1 MARCERG
8 VARMKCGLPSPLRG
22 GSILSLSKDRVGL
35 LMEMLDAN
43 RSAERCRSD
52 PTPSAPRID
61 PPLKGEGRSHTFTRP
76 ALRLSLKS
84 ENQQN
89 PVNLFHPARDK
100 ADRSHKVAMTAA
112 SGQQS
117 DRELV
122 DRVAKGDRAAV
133 RLLFMRH
140 HARVYRFVARQTGS
154 ESMADDIANEVF
166 LELWR
171 QAPAFEGRSE
181 VSTWLLGIAR
191 FKALSALRKRK
202 EVWIDD
208 DDAAA
213 VPDTADTPEVAV
225 MKDDKAAAL
234 RRMVNAL
241 PEEHRTVIDLAYYH
255 AKSVAEIGEILS
267 IPVATV
273 KTRMFYARK
282 KLGEAL
288 LAAGFERGWP

>member
-1 MARCERG
+1 M
-8 VARMKCGLPSPLRG
+8 
-22 GSILSLSKDRVGL
+22 VG
-35 LMEMLDAN
+35 
-43 RSAERCRSD
+43 
-52 PTPSAPRID
+52 
-61 PPLKGEGRSHTFTRP
+61 
-76 ALRLSLKS
+76 
-84 ENQQN
+84 Q
-89 PVNLFHPARDK
+89 
-100 ADRSHKVAMTAA
+100 AMTAA
-112 SGQQS
+112 PAQQS

-122 DRVAKGDRAAV
+122 GRVATGDRAAV

-140 HARVYRFVARQTGS
+140 HARIYRFVARQTGS

-191 FKALSALRKRK
+191 FKSLSHLRKRK
-202 EVWIDD
+202 EEWIDD

-225 MKDDKAAAL
+225 MKDNKGAAL
-234 RRMVNAL
+234 RRMIDAL
-241 PEEHRTVIDLAYYH
+241 AEEHKTVIDLAYYH
-255 AKSVAEIGEILS
+255 GRSVTEIGEILS

-282 KLGEAL
+282 KLGDAL
-288 LAAGFERGWP
+288 KAAGFERGWP

>member
-1 MARCERG
+1 M
-8 VARMKCGLPSPLRG
+8 VAPM
-22 GSILSLSKDRVGL
+22 VTT
-35 LMEMLDAN
+35 
-43 RSAERCRSD
+43 SA
-52 PTPSAPRID
+52 A
-61 PPLKGEGRSHTFTRP
+61 
-76 ALRLSLKS
+76 
-84 ENQQN
+84 
-89 PVNLFHPARDK
+89 
-100 ADRSHKVAMTAA
+100 
-112 SGQQS
+112 QQS

-122 DRVAKGDRAAV
+122 ERVARGDRAAV

-140 HARVYRFVARQTGS
+140 HARVYRFAARQTGS
-154 ESMADDIANEVF
+154 DMMADDIANEVF

-191 FKALSALRKRK
+191 FKALSALRKKK
-202 EVWIDD
+202 EEWIGD

-213 VPDTADTPEVAV
+213 IPDTADTPEVAV
-225 MKDDKAAAL
+225 MKDDKATAL
-234 RRMVNAL
+234 RGMVNAL

-255 AKSVAEIGEILS
+255 AKSVTEIAEILS

-288 LAAGFERGWP
+288 KTAGFERGWP

>member
-1 MARCERG
+1 M
-8 VARMKCGLPSPLRG
+8 VAT
-22 GSILSLSKDRVGL
+22 
-35 LMEMLDAN
+35 
-43 RSAERCRSD
+43 SA
-52 PTPSAPRID
+52 AP
-61 PPLKGEGRSHTFTRP
+61 
-76 ALRLSLKS
+76 
-84 ENQQN
+84 
-89 PVNLFHPARDK
+89 
-100 ADRSHKVAMTAA
+100 
-112 SGQQS
+112 GQQS

-122 DRVAKGDRAAV
+122 ERVASGDRAAV

-140 HARVYRFVARQTGS
+140 HARIYRFVARQTGS
-154 ESMADDIANEVF
+154 DMMADDIANEVF

-191 FKALSALRKRK
+191 FKALSALRKKK
-202 EVWIDD
+202 EEWIDD
-208 DDAAA
+208 EDAAA

-225 MKDDKAAAL
+225 MKEDKAAAL

-288 LAAGFERGWP
+288 QAAGFERGWP